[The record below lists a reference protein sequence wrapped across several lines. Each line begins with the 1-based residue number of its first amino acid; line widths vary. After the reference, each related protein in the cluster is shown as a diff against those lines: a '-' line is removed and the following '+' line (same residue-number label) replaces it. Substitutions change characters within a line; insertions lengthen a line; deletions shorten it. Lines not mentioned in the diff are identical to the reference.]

1 MPIQMK
7 SSKGYSE
14 GRPIEGGF
22 SVASAR
28 RRAAAESFSGVPVL
42 ILPTGHVLFARWEA
56 PGWPTGALLALQCWM
71 NAPLVTAAPPGL
83 TPAPDLVG
91 SGEERISATRRGPGV
106 AITFLGRFTPKE
118 RPSFRPPRRRKPT
131 KEIIYSSSTKV
142 IPLSAD

>member
-1 MPIQMK
+1 MRAVSPWL
-7 SSKGYSE
+7 
-14 GRPIEGGF
+14 
-22 SVASAR
+22 AR

-42 ILPTGHVLFARWEA
+42 ILPAGHVLFARWKA
-56 PGWPTGALLALQCWM
+56 PGCSMSSGPTGALLALHCWM

-118 RPSFRPPRRRKPT
+118 QPSFRPPRRRKPT